1 MTGSATLRLVGP
13 SVVDDLDP
21 ATAHHDSTRQLTRL
35 FARCL
40 FGYRAE
46 PDLRNWQAIAPLP
59 DLAADIP
66 STYNTGMG
74 ARHVNNVVHLR
85 PGVFWDTVPPRP
97 VTSHDVVRG
106 LKRLGNPVHRP
117 AALPCFTSTIRGM
130 AEFCAGYRD
139 AFGPGDPTARDL
151 ADYQNSHDIP
161 GVFALDDE
169 SLVIELTRPALDFA
183 HLMALPCAAPAPA
196 EYDAYVPGSP
206 GLRCHLRSNGPYRVV
221 EFRPGERIR
230 LGRNPRWAPETDPI
244 RGQGVDVLEVVS
256 ERAAP
261 AEIEARIRSG
271 TADLAWDGAAADP
284 SRTIDAEPG
293 YALDPYLVFNL
304 RSPNSGG
311 AIRERGVRFAIACA
325 LDKTAV
331 LDIHDKH
338 RPGTAALIADRVVPP
353 GDGIRHEPD
362 PQGSPGARGDA
373 EKSRAA
379 LAAASRGER
388 LSLRGVHSDDPL
400 SMAIAR
406 SCAHDLAAVGIAVEW
421 DALPNHDFLRLLG
434 NPDEARAGRWDLAL
448 ASRAPA
454 WPGAGSRVFLQT
466 MFETN
471 DSPGTGNHGLY
482 SEPAFDRLVDQA
494 LSAVAEPA
502 RAREHWQAAERR
514 VLADVA
520 VVPLLF
526 RKPRSPQLHA
536 DRVRPDGVLPAAG
549 YTLDLSRVRLAPSR

>member
-13 SVVDDLDP
+13 SAVDDLDP

-46 PDLRNWQAIAPLP
+46 PNLRNWQAIAPLP
-59 DLAADIP
+59 DLAVDIP

-85 PGVFWDTVPPRP
+85 PGVFWDTTPPRP
-97 VTSHDVVRG
+97 VTAHDVVRG
-106 LKRLGNPVHRP
+106 LKRLGNPAHRP
-117 AALPCFTSTIRGM
+117 ASLPCFTSTIRGM
-130 AEFCAGYRD
+130 AEFCAGYGG
-139 AFGPGDPTARDL
+139 AFGSAEPTARDL

-183 HLMALPCAAPAPA
+183 HIMALPCAAPAPV
-196 EYDAYVPGSP
+196 EYDAYVPGSSE
-206 GLRCHLRSNGPYRVV
+206 LQRHLRSNGPYRPV

-230 LGRNPRWAPETDPI
+230 LGRNPCWDPETDPL
-244 RGQGVDVLEVVS
+244 RGRGVDVIEVVS

-271 TADLAWDGAAADP
+271 NADLAWDGAAADP
-284 SRTIDAEPG
+284 SGTIDAEPG

-311 AIRERGVRFAIACA
+311 AIREPGVRFAIACA
-325 LDKTAV
+325 IDKTAL
-331 LDIHDKH
+331 LDIHDEYS
-338 RPGTAALIADRVVPP
+338 PGTAALVADGVMPP
-353 GDGIRHEPD
+353 GGDTHQEPD
-362 PQGSPGARGDA
+362 PQATPGARGDA

-379 LAAASRGER
+379 LAANSRGAG
-388 LSLRGVHSDDPL
+388 LALRGIHSDEPL
-400 SMAIAR
+400 SEAIAR
-406 SCAHDLAAVGIAVEW
+406 SCAHDLAAAGIAVEW
-421 DALPNHDFLRLLG
+421 TALPNHDYLRLLG
-434 NPDEARAGRWDLAL
+434 SPDQARAGRWDLAL

-454 WPGAGSRVFLQT
+454 WPGAGGRIFLQT
-466 MFETN
+466 LFETN

-514 VLADVA
+514 VLADIA

-536 DRVRPDGVLPAAG
+536 ARVRPDGVLPAAG
-549 YTLDLSRVRLAPSR
+549 YTLDLSLVRLA